1 MRIREL
7 KLKIPENGFTL
18 VEILVILAILAVVF
32 GISTLALKNIS
43 PNMQLSGITRQLVT
57 DFRYAEQ
64 VSVTKQ
70 INHGIVFSTSTSPNE
85 YQVVKYGEGGEISE
99 VLKTEEFPP
108 KVSIEEINFDNNK
121 VAFNPY
127 GAAVQGG
134 NIVLINSKGETRVIK
149 VSPAGFVKVSK

>member
-1 MRIREL
+1 MRIRGL
-7 KLKIPENGFTL
+7 KLKSLENGFTFI
-18 VEILVILAILAVVF
+18 EIVITLAVLAVVF
-32 GISTLALKNIS
+32 GISALALKNVS

-64 VSVTKQ
+64 ISVTKQ

-85 YQVVKYGEGGEISE
+85 YQVVKYGEGGEILE
-99 VLKTEEFPP
+99 VLKTEEFPL

-134 NIVLINSKGETRVIK
+134 NIVLINSKGETRTVK